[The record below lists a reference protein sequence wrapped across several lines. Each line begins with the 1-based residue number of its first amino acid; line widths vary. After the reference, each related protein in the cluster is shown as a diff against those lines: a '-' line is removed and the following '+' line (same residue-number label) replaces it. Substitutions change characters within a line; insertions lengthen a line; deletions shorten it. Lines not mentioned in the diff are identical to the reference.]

1 MLYQRCNAFLNALAS
16 EKPVPGG
23 GGACALVAAEG
34 VALGEM
40 VANLTIGKEKYAD
53 IEDEMKGLLNNLT
66 SIRIR
71 LQSMVNNDAKAF
83 APLKVAYSM
92 PSSTDEEKEAKAK
105 VMEECLYDA
114 AMSPFKIGEAAV
126 DALGIMSKVAEI
138 GNKMAISDVATGVGF
153 IMSAARGAYLNVIIN
168 TRLMKNEKTRD
179 LFDSNSKM
187 WYEDAEKI
195 GNMIIDEI
203 LNTMVSYDGN

>member
-92 PSSTDEEKEAKAK
+92 PSSTDE
-105 VMEECLYDA
+105 
-114 AMSPFKIGEAAV
+114 
-126 DALGIMSKVAEI
+126 
-138 GNKMAISDVATGVGF
+138 
-153 IMSAARGAYLNVIIN
+153 
-168 TRLMKNEKTRD
+168 D
-179 LFDSNSKM
+179 LPS
-187 WYEDAEKI
+187 
-195 GNMIIDEI
+195 
-203 LNTMVSYDGN
+203 V

>member
-1 MLYQRCNAFLNALAS
+1 MLYQRYNAFLNALAS

-92 PSSTDEEKEAKAK
+92 P
-105 VMEECLYDA
+105 L
-114 AMSPFKIGEAAV
+114 
-126 DALGIMSKVAEI
+126 
-138 GNKMAISDVATGVGF
+138 
-153 IMSAARGAYLNVIIN
+153 
-168 TRLMKNEKTRD
+168 RD
-179 LFDSNSKM
+179 RKS
-187 WYEDAEKI
+187 
-195 GNMIIDEI
+195 
-203 LNTMVSYDGN
+203 VV